1 MKKRT
6 RNILLFIIG
15 VLVCLS
21 FFGRKNFEKDKETL
35 LILKSKAGNGEIKYV
50 LDKIEETENLSNPLI
65 NFAYQKWKN
74 KMYERFIT
82 NEEVIENISGNK
94 IINDISNIYREYWRT
109 ELLKEAS
116 EIRTDSSLYHNLTEY
131 LLSNSLTKLSKDSL
145 QKTIKNDVE
154 LKRII
159 EKEGFRTKFMYRD
172 GFQDLIIWNR
182 ESSEKYE
189 VSLPKDTIITTVNF
203 IQNYVLNGYDDYAT
217 FGSSQVGGWAEKE
230 SATLYCNMNE
240 YDLNSERFKISY
252 LKHESLHFTDLNEYP
267 NLSSTDLEYRAKI
280 IELMFCSETTI
291 YDRVSQ
297 FLNGADSENR
307 SHAHAY
313 ANFSLIKNL
322 SQIIFKSK
330 YVSDY
335 NEWKQLPVEKINEAA
350 MILYNQSESILQN
363 DKSLSEII

>member
-1 MKKRT
+1 
-6 RNILLFIIG
+6 
-15 VLVCLS
+15 
-21 FFGRKNFEKDKETL
+21 
-35 LILKSKAGNGEIKYV
+35 
-50 LDKIEETENLSNPLI
+50 
-65 NFAYQKWKN
+65 
-74 KMYERFIT
+74 
-82 NEEVIENISGNK
+82 
-94 IINDISNIYREYWRT
+94 
-109 ELLKEAS
+109 
-116 EIRTDSSLYHNLTEY
+116 
-131 LLSNSLTKLSKDSL
+131 
-145 QKTIKNDVE
+145 
-154 LKRII
+154 
-159 EKEGFRTKFMYRD
+159 
-172 GFQDLIIWNR
+172 
-182 ESSEKYE
+182 
-189 VSLPKDTIITTVNF
+189 
-203 IQNYVLNGYDDYAT
+203 
-217 FGSSQVGGWAEKE
+217 
-230 SATLYCNMNE
+230 
-240 YDLNSERFKISY
+240 
-252 LKHESLHFTDLNEYP
+252 LNEYP

>member
-6 RNILLFIIG
+6 RNIILLITG
-15 VLVCLS
+15 VLVCL
-21 FFGRKNFEKDKETL
+21 FFYGNRNFEKDKETL

-50 LDKIEETENLSNPLI
+50 LDQIEDTESLSSPLI
-65 NFAYQKWKN
+65 NIAYQKWKN

-82 NEEVIENISGNK
+82 KEETIENVSGNK
-94 IINDISNIYREYWRT
+94 VIDDISNIYREYWRT

-116 EIRTDSSLYHNLTEY
+116 EIRTDSFLYHNLAEY

-154 LKRII
+154 LKKII
-159 EKEGFRTKFMYRD
+159 EKEGFKAKFMYRD
-172 GFQDLIIWNR
+172 RLQDLIIWDS

-189 VSLPKDTIITTVNF
+189 VSLPKDTIITTVKF

-230 SATLYCNMNE
+230 SATLYCNTNE
-240 YDLNSERFKISY
+240 YDLNSELFKISY

-280 IELMFCSETTI
+280 IELMFCSEATI
-291 YDRVSQ
+291 YDRIAQ

-313 ANFSLIKNL
+313 ANYSLIKNL
-322 SQIIFKSK
+322 SKIIFKSK

-335 NEWKQLPVEKINEAA
+335 NEWKPLPVEKINEAA
-350 MILYNQSESILQN
+350 KTLYYQSESILQN